1 MTKLPGVALQSL
13 WESPA
18 LVWEER
24 VQLTKVLARYVKQ
37 LASFKFPLMGNLYPS
52 SRPEFERIPWLKHL
66 SFKIRFDSLPG
77 NAEFVVGPVVT
88 IPFFYGNRVYLRNDH
103 GPFETSSSYLSSLLH
118 LHLASTTSRKIAASA
133 DDEYD
138 DDDISELED
147 IIAAYESLLL
157 AFPHLFPPDARN
169 NETFSLYHDDMSS
182 NSILIDPTTHCI
194 TGIVD
199 WESVSLQPSW
209 KVARVPQLLDGP
221 EVDHDSPTP
230 IAPPPPDKDADE
242 LHLELRDYLEKM
254 LLGS

>member
-1 MTKLPGVALQSL
+1 M
-13 WESPA
+13 
-18 LVWEER
+18 
-24 VQLTKVLARYVKQ
+24 QLTKVLAGYVKQ

-66 SFKIRFDSLPG
+66 SFKIRFDPLPG

-103 GPFETSSSYLSSLLH
+103 GPFETSFSYLSSLLH

-157 AFPHLFPPDARN
+157 ALSHLFPPDARN

-182 NSILIDPTTHCI
+182 NNILIDPTTHCI

-199 WESVSLQPSW
+199 WESVSLQPFW
-209 KVARVPQLLDGP
+209 KVAWVPQLLDGRRRWFAIT
-221 EVDHDSPTP
+221 HCTATP
-230 IAPPPPDKDADE
+230 RQGRRRASSRAAGP
-242 LHLELRDYLEKM
+242 
-254 LLGS
+254 S